1 MAWAYLIIAGIFEVV
16 WAIGLK
22 YTQGFTRWFP
32 SLVTIAGM
40 IFSFYFLSLALK
52 ALPIGTAYAV
62 WTGIGAL
69 GTAVLGI
76 FLFDESHDWM
86 RLFFLFL
93 ILTGIVGLKVTS
105 PGS

>member
-1 MAWAYLIIAGIFEVV
+1 MAWAYLIIAGILEVV

-22 YTQGFTRWFP
+22 YAHGFTRLYP

-40 IFSFYFLSLALK
+40 ILSFYFLSLALK

-69 GTAVLGI
+69 GTAILGI
-76 FLFDESHDWM
+76 FLFDEPHDWV

-93 ILTGIVGLKVTS
+93 ILIGITGLKITS
-105 PGS
+105 ASS